1 MNIQKWL
8 KWNKGWCQNWSH
20 LHLKAAGE
28 PTALTIQW
36 TVEFHHLGDQKVYS
50 KWRWSVILMITLQT
64 CHKKMSPFFRRL
76 FHPLP
81 SCQRTGR
88 GHNTN
93 ESEYQDI
100 YFKPVKTF
108 SVRMWKSS
116 HNQYILILQAK
127 SCSHIFEHLTH
138 KHVGLLFGLKQ
149 LLALHWVHLQMFFS
163 CQTHKFVWHVL
174 NIEGI
179 LIMKYYPHSI
189 WTVKVKDIST
199 L

>member
-28 PTALTIQW
+28 PTALTIQR
-36 TVEFHHLGDQKVYS
+36 TVEFHHLGHQKVYS

-108 SVRMWKSS
+108 SVRCKNLPTINTFLSYKQNHAAIFLSTWRINMSDFSLASNSFLPFIEYTWQCYFLAKHTSLYGMS
-116 HNQYILILQAK
+116 LILK
-127 SCSHIFEHLTH
+127 EF
-138 KHVGLLFGLKQ
+138 Q
-149 LLALHWVHLQMFFS
+149 LW
-163 CQTHKFVWHVL
+163 
-174 NIEGI
+174 NII
-179 LIMKYYPHSI
+179 H
-189 WTVKVKDIST
+189 
-199 L
+199 